1 MVQNYDNQYEQCMTM
16 INRNNDELN
25 ELRDAQGRAVAD
37 FFDMS
42 VKNEALEMRVLQEKG
57 LRELNVDLNYQHQI
71 DQMKADTLDSM
82 KKAHDNQQQC

>member
-1 MVQNYDNQYEQCMTM
+1 MEAEVFKLKAHSLQLQENLEEMVQNYDNQYEQCMTM

-57 LRELNVDLNYQHQI
+57 LRELNVDLNYQH
-71 DQMKADTLDSM
+71 
-82 KKAHDNQQQC
+82 

>member
-1 MVQNYDNQYEQCMTM
+1 MEAEVFKLKAHSLQLQENLEEMVQNYDIQYEQCMTM

-57 LRELNVDLNYQHQI
+57 LRELNVDLNYQH
-71 DQMKADTLDSM
+71 
-82 KKAHDNQQQC
+82 